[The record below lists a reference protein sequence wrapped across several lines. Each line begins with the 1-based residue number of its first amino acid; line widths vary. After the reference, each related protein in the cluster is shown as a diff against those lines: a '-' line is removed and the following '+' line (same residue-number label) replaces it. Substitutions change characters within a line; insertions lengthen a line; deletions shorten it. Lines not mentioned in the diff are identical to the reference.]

1 MAQFNIQLSE
11 DEIERLINGQTV
23 SIPAS
28 FKNCKTHIK
37 QINIMQ
43 SPFKDTVMPSVN
55 RKNKVVS
62 QAEIDNIKRV
72 AESMARQSMNENTF
86 NLGV

>member
-28 FKNCKTHIK
+28 FKNGKTHIK

-62 QAEIDNIKRV
+62 QAEIDIIKMV
-72 AESMARQSMNENTF
+72 AKSTARQSMNENTF

>member
-11 DEIERLINGQTV
+11 DEIESLINGQTV
-23 SIPAS
+23 SIPAN
-28 FKNCKTHIK
+28 FKNGKTHIK

>member
-28 FKNCKTHIK
+28 FKNGKTHIK

-55 RKNKVVS
+55 RKNKIVS

-72 AESMARQSMNENTF
+72 AESMARQPTNENTF